1 MFVGALIYG
10 ESLAI
15 ALVGGAIG
23 VALTF
28 PAGDWFAKQ
37 MGTLFPVFEVSNE
50 TVALQVACAAVVG
63 LVAALLP
70 ARRAAR
76 VRIVEGLRAIG

>member
-1 MFVGALIYG
+1 
-10 ESLAI
+10 
-15 ALVGGAIG
+15 
-23 VALTF
+23 
-28 PAGDWFAKQ
+28 

-50 TVALQVACAAVVG
+50 TVVLQILCAFGVG
-63 LVAALLP
+63 AIAAALP

>member
-1 MFVGALIYG
+1 
-10 ESLAI
+10 
-15 ALVGGAIG
+15 
-23 VALTF
+23 
-28 PAGDWFAKQ
+28 

-50 TVALQVACAAVVG
+50 TVGLQVACAVAVG
-63 LVAALLP
+63 LIAALLP